1 MNKTQFNELLASVK
15 QMDKM
20 ITGAN
25 NESKTDWERL
35 SKMTEKE
42 IDTDVI
48 AELSDDFFRDAQLKI
63 PSDRKP

>member
-20 ITGAN
+20 ITGTN

>member
-15 QMDKM
+15 QMDKV
-20 ITGAN
+20 IIGAN

>member
-15 QMDKM
+15 QMDK
-20 ITGAN
+20 IVTGTN

-48 AELSDDFFRDAQLKI
+48 AELSDDFFRDAQFKI

>member
-15 QMDKM
+15 QMDKV
-20 ITGAN
+20 IIGAN

-48 AELSDDFFRDAQLKI
+48 AELSDDFFRDAQFKI